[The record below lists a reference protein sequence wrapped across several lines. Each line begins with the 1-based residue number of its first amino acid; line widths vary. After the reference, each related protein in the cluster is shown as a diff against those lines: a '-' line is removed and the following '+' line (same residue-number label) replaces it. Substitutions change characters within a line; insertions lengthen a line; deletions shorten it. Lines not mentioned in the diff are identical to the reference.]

1 MNPDFDA
8 SDLEDGNMAS
18 VLRRNAVLEAEILT
32 LRQEQL
38 GFREARLR
46 LNAVLASGAGT
57 FLWQLPHGR
66 LTADAG
72 LKNLLG
78 LTDESAVHE
87 GRDTFLRNIHPEDAP
102 AIRARIGGL
111 LAGDV
116 SFAEE
121 FRVNMPSGKIRWC
134 AARGHVDATG
144 LCVGAVFDI
153 TTLKEDDLT
162 LRKAN
167 ADILTLVAQ
176 RTAILSQITEGVIV
190 TDPDGR
196 IVFVNEA
203 AVQIHGAEI
212 LDVEPD
218 DYSEA
223 YHLLREDGSPHPP
236 EELPLARAV
245 RDHAEVRDQRWR
257 IRRPD
262 GTEVLAIGSAK
273 PVFRADG
280 ERVGAVLAL
289 RDDTERHAAEQALAL
304 SERRLSAVLNNT
316 RMAIF
321 MVDTRQRCIYLNAAA
336 EALTGY
342 RLGDLAQHPLQKL
355 IRQPSRNENGIENA
369 FLSQDR
375 ISGEDVFMHQ
385 DGHAFPVAFS
395 ASPIR
400 DRESIAVGTIIEARD
415 IREEIAQKEALG
427 ESEARLR
434 LAIEAGQMAV
444 WELDV
449 EADTII
455 GSPELNRLYGFPS
468 DSAPTVDEFRS
479 RFAPGEQERVTEE
492 RNQRIARG
500 ETKLQSE
507 TKHIWP
513 DGTEK
518 WLLMR
523 AQVGAN
529 RTGNGTRLIGVVAD
543 ITEVKQQEARIAT
556 VAQEL
561 RHRLVNTV
569 TVISALAS
577 RSWPPGFSDAKN
589 DFTTRLRAIGKA
601 TELMFS
607 KDSTPETAALK
618 RLLAEITGPYRSAN
632 HDPFIFAGPDDVTV
646 ERHMRPLAM
655 AFHELCTNALKYGAL
670 SVTEGKVEIKWN
682 YMADGSLKIEWQEMG
697 GPPVKV
703 PESFGLGST
712 LLKQL
717 LFSAPN
723 SVTLNHDIG
732 GVECIIIIRD

>member
-1 MNPDFDA
+1 MTPDFDA
-8 SDLEDGNMAS
+8 SDLKDGNMAS

-57 FLWQLPHGR
+57 FLWQLPLGR

-78 LTDESAVHE
+78 LTDESAVHK
-87 GRDTFLRNIHPEDAP
+87 GRDAFLRNIHPEDAP

-375 ISGEDVFMHQ
+375 ISGEDIFMHQ

-455 GSPELNRLYGFPS
+455 GSPELNRLYGYPA
-468 DSAPTVDEFRS
+468 DS
-479 RFAPGEQERVTEE
+479 
-492 RNQRIARG
+492 
-500 ETKLQSE
+500 
-507 TKHIWP
+507 
-513 DGTEK
+513 
-518 WLLMR
+518 LMICWIE
-523 AQVGAN
+523 GSFSW
-529 RTGNGTRLIGVVAD
+529 TG
-543 ITEVKQQEARIAT
+543 
-556 VAQEL
+556 
-561 RHRLVNTV
+561 
-569 TVISALAS
+569 
-577 RSWPPGFSDAKN
+577 
-589 DFTTRLRAIGKA
+589 
-601 TELMFS
+601 
-607 KDSTPETAALK
+607 
-618 RLLAEITGPYRSAN
+618 
-632 HDPFIFAGPDDVTV
+632 
-646 ERHMRPLAM
+646 
-655 AFHELCTNALKYGAL
+655 
-670 SVTEGKVEIKWN
+670 
-682 YMADGSLKIEWQEMG
+682 
-697 GPPVKV
+697 
-703 PESFGLGST
+703 
-712 LLKQL
+712 
-717 LFSAPN
+717 LF
-723 SVTLNHDIG
+723 
-732 GVECIIIIRD
+732 